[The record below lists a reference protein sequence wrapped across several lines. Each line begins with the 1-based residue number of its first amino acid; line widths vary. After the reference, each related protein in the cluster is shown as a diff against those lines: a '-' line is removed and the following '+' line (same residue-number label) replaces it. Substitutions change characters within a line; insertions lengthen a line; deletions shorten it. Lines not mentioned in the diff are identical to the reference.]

1 MHQMEEDN
9 AHHSAVPESRRGG
22 DDGRVPVPS
31 VIICD
36 PLRALREAVAA
47 ALHGAGGVR
56 VRGSVGGLDEA
67 LKMVAE
73 LQPTVIVVNPDSLG
87 RPLGAIVTALR
98 GAAPR
103 LAIVVLT
110 TGRHDA
116 DASAELVWQLS
127 LVDSCGR
134 LADLVRAVRTA
145 AGPEAT
151 VGRRVVGGDLTARQW
166 QVAACMTEGLD
177 ATAIAHRLSI
187 SKHTARAHIRAIYRR
202 LNAHSATEAVALIR
216 R

>member
-1 MHQMEEDN
+1 MDEDI
-9 AHHSAVPESRRGG
+9 AHHSAVPKSPRGG
-22 DDGRVPVPS
+22 DDARVPVPS

-67 LKMVAE
+67 LLMVAE
-73 LQPTVIVVNPDSLG
+73 LQPDVIVVSPDGLG
-87 RPLGAIVTALR
+87 WPLGAIVTALR

-110 TGRHDA
+110 TGQHDA
-116 DASAELVWQLS
+116 DASAELVWHLR
-127 LVDSCGR
+127 LVDSCSR
-134 LADLVRAVRTA
+134 LADLLRAVRTTS
-145 AGPEAT
+145 GPEAT
-151 VGRRVVGGDLTARQW
+151 VARRVVGADLTARQW

-187 SKHTARAHIRAIYRR
+187 STHTARTHIRAIYRR
-202 LNAHSATEAVALIR
+202 LSAHSATEAVALIR

>member
-1 MHQMEEDN
+1 MEEDV
-9 AHHSAVPESRRGG
+9 AHHSVVPKSRHGG
-22 DDGRVPVPS
+22 DDARVAVPS

-67 LKMVAE
+67 LLMVAE
-73 LQPTVIVVNPDSLG
+73 LQPDVIVVSPDSLG
-87 RPLGAIVTALR
+87 WPLGAIVTALR

-110 TGRHDA
+110 TGRHEA
-116 DASAELVWQLS
+116 DPSAELVWHLR

-145 AGPEAT
+145 AGPETTIA
-151 VGRRVVGGDLTARQW
+151 RRVVGDDLTARQW

-177 ATAIAHRLSI
+177 ATAIAFRLSI
-187 SKHTARAHIRAIYRR
+187 SSHTARTHIRSIYRR
-202 LNAHSATEAVALIR
+202 LGAHSATEAVALIR